1 MFKPFFDSNPLQK
14 GKGRRSYLHFPLY
27 DCTGNAWTK
36 TEEALVIVCDA
47 SIFLKTVTA
56 FKCVMSL
63 IICAKCWHFRSL
75 IYKSMPTTY
84 FFHRKMHCISVRAR
98 WASYSYSEIPLLLS
112 TLRNPYSQV
121 VGTLLFWDI
130 EVVIIVEKNKKMY
143 LWFLVGILNAIIF

>member
-47 SIFLKTVTA
+47 SIFLKRVTA
-56 FKCVMSL
+56 FKCHWLSVLNVDISDL
-63 IICAKCWHFRSL
+63 SFTNLCRRH
-75 IYKSMPTTY
+75 T
-84 FFHRKMHCISVRAR
+84 FFHRKMNCISPVRAR
-98 WASYSYSEIPLLLS
+98 WASYSYSETPLLLS

-130 EVVIIVEKNKKMY
+130 EVVIIVEKNKKIY